1 MTITF
6 KPGAGQIFRPA
17 TDADFVYRLT
27 PVVGYNDFSG
37 SSISVVV
44 KDANITRITSD
55 YSDPYYDIQIQGDA
69 TDVTLSVLDAT
80 GVLDSNNRLSRV
92 SDGNCRV
99 QGDSW
104 LKRSIINCDMT
115 RINEHTYTTLDG
127 YAAGSLARHI
137 VDQTTA
143 LIGSHTADDMP
154 IYSVQNHTGATY
166 TRNTSCWVYPLNL
179 TAISPWNSRGGQTR
193 GGVAITPR
201 HVLVAKHYPLA
212 VSDTVRFVTAG
223 NVVVDRTVDAI
234 YNVPETVA
242 YSKDVQIVRLDSDL
256 PASITPVKFLPANA
270 YEYLPSWDAWPLPL
284 IYTNQ
289 SERMACAPSKISHQS
304 AADYVAS
311 IVTTEPPYGV
321 MYEQVIVGDSGSPT
335 FVVING
341 TPVLICH
348 WTFAGMGAAHHMML
362 TEIAATLT
370 TLGGGHTLSTVD
382 LSSFTDYS

>member
-1 MTITF
+1 MTLF
-6 KPGAGQIFRPA
+6 LPGAGFAFRPA
-17 TDADFVYRLT
+17 TAVEFNFRLD
-27 PVVGYNDFSG
+27 VQIGYVDYAG
-37 SSISVVV
+37 SSSAATVQ
-44 KDANITRITSD
+44 DAIVRTTNTD
-55 YSDPYYDIQIQGDA
+55 YSDPYYDY
-69 TDVTLSVLDAT
+69 
-80 GVLDSNNRLSRV
+80 GVIGQENIAVSLLGEAGAISDNRVSRV
-92 SDGNCRV
+92 SDGTC
-99 QGDSW
+99 QLLASHPW
-104 LKRSIINCDMT
+104 LSRSKILSMS
-115 RINEHTYTTLDG
+115 RINENTYTTLDG

-143 LIGSHTADDMP
+143 LIGSHTANDMP

-166 TRNTSCWVYPLNL
+166 TRNTSCWAYALNL

-201 HVLVAKHYPLA
+201 HVLVAKHYPLS

-234 YNVPETVA
+234 YNVPEIVT

-270 YEYLPSWDAWPLPL
+270 YEYLPSWDAWQLPL

-289 SERMACAPSKISHQS
+289 SERMACAQSKISPQS
-304 AADYVAS
+304 VVDYIVS
-311 IVTTEPPYGV
+311 TVTTEPPYGV
-321 MYEQVIVGDSGSPT
+321 MYEQVIVGDSGSPA

-348 WTFAGMGAAHHMML
+348 WTFAGMGAAHHVML
-362 TEIAATLT
+362 TEIASALT

-382 LSSFTDYS
+382 LSAFPTY